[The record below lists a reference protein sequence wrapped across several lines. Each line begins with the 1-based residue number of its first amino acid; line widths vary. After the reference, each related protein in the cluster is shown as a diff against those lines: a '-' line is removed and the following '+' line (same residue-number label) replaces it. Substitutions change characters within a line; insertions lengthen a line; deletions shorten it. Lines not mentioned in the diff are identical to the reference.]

1 MKADTVLV
9 DLNEVKAGFWDRLS
23 DLSQDGETTIKDL
36 LIELRNQISI
46 VKGLE
51 NNNGSGEELRKQS

>member
-9 DLNEVKAGFWDRLS
+9 DLNEVKVGFWDRLS
-23 DLSQDGETTIKDL
+23 NLSQDGETTIKDL
-36 LIELRNQISI
+36 LIELRSQISI